1 MNRSKYR
8 VLIDSSLWLRCDQCP
23 GADFAKNE
31 VISLM
36 LVKLSI
42 LFRQQN
48 FAPFQNALGI

>member
-42 LFRQQN
+42 LFRQQI